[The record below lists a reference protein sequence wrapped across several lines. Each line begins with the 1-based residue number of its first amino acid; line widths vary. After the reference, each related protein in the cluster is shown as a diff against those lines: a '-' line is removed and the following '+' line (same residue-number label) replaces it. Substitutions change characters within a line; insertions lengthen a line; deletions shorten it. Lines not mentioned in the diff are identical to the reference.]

1 MKPVHVRKP
10 RPAVILALGLGLAGL
25 AALAGGQ
32 GGAAPGED
40 DPAQQPVRCELRIEA
55 LPGHAVIGGL
65 VSADRPV
72 QGSYRLG
79 IYSRSGGGSATISQS
94 GEFEARPGAPALL
107 GETRLGGTPT
117 GYRAELEI
125 SFEGRRMGCRE
136 TL

>member
-1 MKPVHVRKP
+1 MKPVLVRKTH
-10 RPAVILALGLGLAGL
+10 PAVIIALGLGLTGF

-32 GGAAPGED
+32 GGSAQGADG
-40 DPAQQPVRCELRIEA
+40 ATQQPVRCELRIDA
-55 LPGHAVIGGL
+55 LPGQTVFGGQ

-72 QGSYRLG
+72 HGSYRLG
-79 IYSRSGGGSATISQS
+79 ISSRSAGGSATISQS
-94 GEFEARPGAPALL
+94 GDFEARPGVPALL
-107 GETRLGGTPT
+107 GETRLGGTPA